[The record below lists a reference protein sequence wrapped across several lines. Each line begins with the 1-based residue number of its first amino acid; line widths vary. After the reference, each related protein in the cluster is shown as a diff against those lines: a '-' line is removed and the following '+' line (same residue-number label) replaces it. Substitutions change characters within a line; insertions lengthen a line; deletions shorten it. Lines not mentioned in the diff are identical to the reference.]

1 MPMKE
6 REGWKPEQI
15 RNEAFFYAD
24 ISSNQRKV
32 LEIIRM
38 LQPISN
44 ERIARHL
51 GWYPHQVTP
60 RVLELRQLGYVEW
73 AGEGVSLVSN
83 KKVSLWRIK
92 PDGKQLGL
100 F

>member
-1 MPMKE
+1 MRE
-6 REGWKPEQI
+6 REGWKSEQI

-24 ISSNQRKV
+24 INGNQKKV
-32 LEIIRM
+32 LEAIRM
-38 LQPISN
+38 LQPVSN
-44 ERIARHL
+44 ERIAEHL

-73 AGEGVSLVSN
+73 AGESVSAIS
-83 KKVSLWRIK
+83 KRRVSLWRIK
-92 PDGKQLGL
+92 QDGKQLSL

>member
-1 MPMKE
+1 MKE
-6 REGWKPEQI
+6 REGWKSEQI
-15 RNEAFFYAD
+15 RNESYYYTD
-24 ISSNQRKV
+24 INTNQKKV

-38 LQPISN
+38 LQPVSN
-44 ERIARHL
+44 ERIARQL

-73 AGEGVSLVSN
+73 AGEGVSLTSK
-83 KKVSLWRIK
+83 KKVSLWRVK
-92 PDGKQLGL
+92 PEGKQLGL